1 MWIQFKWYINGKKC
15 NIALSSDSNIKIVGS
30 KPSYEDLEK
39 DIDVKIKLDGKEL
52 SLIDA
57 IKELE

>member
-1 MWIQFKWYINGKKC
+1 M
-15 NIALSSDSNIKIVGS
+15 SSDSNIKIVGS